1 MELNIEN
8 KKVENNLD
16 KNLNN
21 KIENEIDNNVT
32 EERQNDFIQT
42 SLAKTIN
49 SAIDVGLRNILP
61 DVIEDQIIEIKNAIM
76 NNGFKEGIE
85 SAIKSAIDLAKST
98 LGIFSGKFE
107 NLSQVHSAI
116 KKGGIVDSISSLLD
130 NIIKKAN
137 AKNQL
142 SNDTAK
148 IISKGKNI
156 ILDFVSNKIEDNFLT
171 EIKSFDK
178 FGQSIEE
185 WKNCFNNND
194 VKGMKKE
201 FNKIKKEIKKI
212 TPLQK
217 IINEVKK
224 IENVHTLLKNKGD
237 NYELSEI
244 EKELAN
250 KLIY

>member
-32 EERQNDFIQT
+32 EEKQIDFLQT
-42 SLAKTIN
+42 SLGKNIN
-49 SAIDVGLRNILP
+49 SAIDVGLKSILP
-61 DVIEDQIIEIKNAIM
+61 DVIEDQIIDIKNALI
-76 NNGFKEGIE
+76 NNGLKEGIE
-85 SAIKSAIDLAKST
+85 NAIKNVIDFGKST
-98 LGIFSGKFE
+98 IGIFSGKFE
-107 NLSQVHSAI
+107 NLSQVHTAI
-116 KKGGIVDSISSLLD
+116 KKGGIIDSISNLLD
-130 NIIKKAN
+130 SVIKRAN
-137 AKNQL
+137 NKNQI
-142 SNDTAK
+142 SDKTTK
-148 IISKGKNI
+148 ILDKGKNVV
-156 ILDFVSNKIEDNFLT
+156 LDLVSNKIEDNFLD
-171 EIKSFDK
+171 EIKSFEK
-178 FGQSIEE
+178 IENNIE
-185 WKNCFNNND
+185 NWNNCFNNND

-201 FNKIKKEIKKI
+201 FNKIKKEINKI

-244 EKELAN
+244 EKEIEN